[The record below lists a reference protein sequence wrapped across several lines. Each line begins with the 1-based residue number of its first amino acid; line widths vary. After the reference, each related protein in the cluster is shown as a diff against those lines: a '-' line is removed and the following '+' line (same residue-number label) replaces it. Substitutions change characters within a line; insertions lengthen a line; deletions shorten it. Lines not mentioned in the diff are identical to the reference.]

1 MAIRRDS
8 PPPPKRPSDASPG
21 RGPARTSAHER
32 AALIR
37 RRRLTAVGL
46 LAAMIAAAV
55 LLLSGGSHAVR
66 SSAAAK
72 RAGISHAGTGAAST
86 SHTPSARGAAASSSG
101 PSPGS
106 LPQTEAMPSTHTAGF
121 ATRMAALWSG
131 VVGNSV
137 NSALPAFF
145 PRDAYVQL
153 KAEASPEA
161 DWRDRLVHDYALD
174 LTAAHEL
181 LGSGAAEAQLVSVNA
196 TAGYAHWV
204 TPGVCANSVGY
215 YEMPNARVVYRQGGR
230 IHSFGI
236 ASMISWRGEW
246 YVVHL
251 GAVLR
256 EGESGTVDEP
266 SEGPGTAAFSGTC

>member
-1 MAIRRDS
+1 M
-8 PPPPKRPSDASPG
+8 
-21 RGPARTSAHER
+21 PARER

-37 RRRLTAVGL
+37 RRRLTALGL
-46 LAAMIAAAV
+46 LTAIIAAAV
-55 LLLSGGSHAVR
+55 LLLSGGSHAGR
-66 SSAAAK
+66 TSAAK
-72 RAGISHAGTGAAST
+72 RTGSSNAGTGPAST
-86 SHTPSARGAAASSSG
+86 IGTPATRSTAAASGG

-106 LPQTEAMPSTHTAGF
+106 LPQTEAMPSTHTASF

-131 VVGNSV
+131 VMGNSV
-137 NSALPAFF
+137 SSALPAFF

-153 KAEASPEA
+153 KAEASPGA
-161 DWRDRLVHDYALD
+161 DWTDRLVHDYALD

-196 TAGYAHWV
+196 TASYAHWV
-204 TPGVCANSVGY
+204 TPGVCSNSVGY

-266 SEGPGTAAFSGTC
+266 SEGPGTPAFSGTC